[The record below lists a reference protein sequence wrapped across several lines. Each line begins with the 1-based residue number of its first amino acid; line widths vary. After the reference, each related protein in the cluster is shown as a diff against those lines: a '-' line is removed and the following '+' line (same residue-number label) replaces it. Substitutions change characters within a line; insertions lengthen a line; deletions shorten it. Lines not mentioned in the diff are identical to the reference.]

1 MGCFFKARLLLP
13 EKIEKLRRTA
23 AISKHT
29 ERDDI
34 TLMSTIQKGDDNLKQ
49 TDSTKILFTDLNGKI
64 MSLSVNERQIG
75 NIIENGVGFD
85 GSSIA
90 GYAHVENSDR
100 LLFPQRETFHALQ
113 FADESVGAFIGDIY
127 NQERDRSRT
136 DPRAVLERVLDEADS
151 EFGFRFTIGPEH
163 EFFLLAGDNDGIPE
177 HSDKAGYFNASPH
190 DKGEVVRNRIVDIL
204 ESAGIQFEKSHHE
217 VTPSQHEINLE
228 PVDPL
233 GGADRTVLFNYV
245 AQRAAVESG
254 YHVTFMSKPFDGH
267 NRNAFHIHLSVSD
280 EKGDNLFYEKGRP
293 HNISDLARQFIG
305 GILKYG
311 RETSIVMASTY
322 NSYKAYVL
330 EREAPVVRG
339 WGYANRSSMVRI
351 PYSANPA
358 GTRLELRSPDP
369 MGNVYLQ
376 VAVLIAM
383 GIQGVREKLDCGEPD
398 VGSTYK
404 KQYKRRVVDH
414 NFLPKSLFEALME
427 AEKGRFLKKVLGDHM
442 YDNFMTLK
450 YNQWELHRTHVTGLE
465 HRTYL

>member
-1 MGCFFKARLLLP
+1 
-13 EKIEKLRRTA
+13 
-23 AISKHT
+23 
-29 ERDDI
+29 
-34 TLMSTIQKGDDNLKQ
+34 MSTLQKKNDSLKQ
-49 TDSTKILFTDLNGKI
+49 TDSTKIFFTDLNGKI
-64 MSLSVNERQIG
+64 MSLSVNKNKIG
-75 NIIENGVGFD
+75 NIIKNGIGFD

-100 LLFPQRETFHALQ
+100 MLFPDPETFRIFQ
-113 FADESVGAFIGDIY
+113 FADETLGAFIGNVY
-127 NQERDRSRT
+127 NQEGERSRT
-136 DPRAVLERVLDEADS
+136 DPRALLKRVLDEADS

-163 EFFLLAGDNDGIPE
+163 EFFLLAGDDNGIPV
-177 HSDKAGYFNASPH
+177 HSDKAGYFHASPH
-190 DKGEVVRNRIVDIL
+190 DKGEGVRKRIVDIL
-204 ESAGIQFEKSHHE
+204 KGAGIRFEKSHHE

-245 AQRAAVESG
+245 AQRVATESG
-254 YHVTFMSKPFDGH
+254 YYVTFMSKPFDGC

-280 EKGDNLFYEKGRP
+280 RDGENLFYEKERSR
-293 HNISDLARQFIG
+293 HISELARQFIG
-305 GILKYG
+305 GILKYA

-351 PYSANPA
+351 PHTENPA
-358 GTRLELRSPDP
+358 DTRLELRSPDP

-398 VGSTYK
+398 SGSTYK
-404 KQYKRRVVDH
+404 KRYKKRVLDGK
-414 NFLPKSLFEALME
+414 FLPKCLFEALME
-427 AEKGRFLKKVLGDHM
+427 AEKSRFLKEVLGEHM

-450 YNQWELHRTHVTGLE
+450 TNQWELHRTHVTGLE
-465 HRTYL
+465 HRSYLSR